1 MISQKIQFDLPFYLI
16 VDLLVG
22 GKLTNGLF
30 LLVILQEIMTMY
42 VVQLVTSSDKYIS
55 ALINDSKKNHPIL
68 FYYNQ
73 PS

>member
-1 MISQKIQFDLPFYLI
+1 MISQRIQSFLPFYLV

-42 VVQLVTSSDKYIS
+42 VVQLVTPSDKYIV
-55 ALINDSKKNHPIL
+55 P
-68 FYYNQ
+68 
-73 PS
+73 